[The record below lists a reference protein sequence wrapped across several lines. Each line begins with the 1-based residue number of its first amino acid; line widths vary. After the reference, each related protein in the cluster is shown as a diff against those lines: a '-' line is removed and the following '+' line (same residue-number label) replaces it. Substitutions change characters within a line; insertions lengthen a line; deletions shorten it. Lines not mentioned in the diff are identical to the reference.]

1 MPDSTAGR
9 NDYPSRRRIMNRYFK
24 VGLGLVASV
33 AAGIAVYE
41 IIKSQRIMHEA
52 RPPFAEAAQG
62 GED

>member
-1 MPDSTAGR
+1 
-9 NDYPSRRRIMNRYFK
+9 MNRYFK
-24 VGLGLVASV
+24 VGLGLVAGV